1 MRNPALTWALSL
13 MLVTAL
19 LFVPPFSGVDRVSYA
34 LDQRPEE
41 SILFI
46 GNGRISQNDMPTMVR
61 RLADSEGYEKKL
73 RIAVHA
79 PGDASMTEHAA
90 NPRVHELIAQGWD
103 HVVLQAQST
112 EQIDKP
118 NWGNWWPPTT
128 DMIKEVQQSGATPW
142 MLVTWRYA
150 DHCVDDPNWT
160 TIANDAMHTSIQQQ
174 HAHLNRNTGVD
185 LVNVGVVWD
194 MLARKELDFPLYLD
208 CSRPS
213 IYGSYLSALMLYNK
227 LLDGDLSALAY
238 KPSGI
243 ASDHAASL
251 QAAVV
256 RFIESAN
263 APNVDRS
270 GKGAVLCLWSIYVS
284 IQHGVELCKL
294 DAQHSDA
301 ELGRSIERIE
311 KFTLENTTIG
321 VSAGDLRDH
330 KADVFN
336 QTKSMIDAGQGDAVC
351 RDITRFRDSLADGVR
366 EQTDALLSI
375 PREPLWNPCL

>member
-1 MRNPALTWALSL
+1 MWRLALTGTLTL
-13 MLVTAL
+13 MIAAAL
-19 LFVPPFSGVDRVSYA
+19 LFAPPFKGFDRVRYA
-34 LDQRPEE
+34 LDQRPEA

-61 RLADSEGYEKKL
+61 RLADSAGYEKKL

-112 EQIDKP
+112 EQIDTP
-118 NWGNWWPPTT
+118 NWGKWWPPTT
-128 DMIKEVQQSGATPW
+128 DLIKEVQQSGATPW

-174 HAHLNRNTGVD
+174 HAHLERRTEVN

-194 MLARKELDFPLYLD
+194 MLARKEIDFPLYMD

-227 LLDGDLSALAY
+227 LLDGNIGAVTY
-238 KPSGI
+238 KPRVSHRITPQACKRLLCALSRVQTHQRWTGPEGAPSCACGRYMCRSSTALNFANWTRNHPMPNLVVPSSELKNSPSRTQRS
-243 ASDHAASL
+243 ASVPA
-251 QAAVV
+251 
-256 RFIESAN
+256 IC
-263 APNVDRS
+263 
-270 GKGAVLCLWSIYVS
+270 G
-284 IQHGVELCKL
+284 
-294 DAQHSDA
+294 
-301 ELGRSIERIE
+301 
-311 KFTLENTTIG
+311 
-321 VSAGDLRDH
+321 
-330 KADVFN
+330 
-336 QTKSMIDAGQGDAVC
+336 
-351 RDITRFRDSLADGVR
+351 ITRQMS
-366 EQTDALLSI
+366 SI
-375 PREPLWNPCL
+375 RQKA

>member
-1 MRNPALTWALSL
+1 MRRLALTGTLTL
-13 MLVTAL
+13 MLAAAL
-19 LFVPPFSGVDRVSYA
+19 LFAPPFNGFDRVSYA

-46 GNGRISQNDMPTMVR
+46 GNGRVSENDMPTMVR
-61 RLADSEGYEKKL
+61 RLADSAGYEKKL
-73 RIAVHA
+73 RIGVHA

-112 EQIDKP
+112 EQIDTP
-118 NWGNWWPPTT
+118 NWGKWWPPTT
-128 DMIKEVQQSGATPW
+128 ELIKDVQQSGATPW

-174 HAHLNRNTGVD
+174 HAQLKRKTGVD

-194 MLARKELDFPLYLD
+194 MLARKKIDFPLYMD

-227 LLDGDLSALAY
+227 LLDGNIGAVTY
-238 KPSGI
+238 RPRGV

-263 APNVDRS
+263 GPKVDRS
-270 GKGAVLCLWSIYVS
+270 GKGAVLCMWSIYVS

-294 DAQHSDA
+294 DAQPSDA

-311 KFTLENTTIG
+311 EFTLENTTIG
-321 VSAGDLRDH
+321 VSAGDLRDY
-330 KADVFN
+330 KADTYK

-351 RDITRFRDSLADGVR
+351 RDIARFRDSLADGLKD
-366 EQTDALLSI
+366 QTDALLSI
-375 PREPLWNPCL
+375 PREPLWNPCI